1 MTEKNEKSN
10 QTKPNF
16 KIQLDNI
23 SIESDLNGIKIQE
36 KEPTKNEK
44 KEKVKGLSPEATKY
58 FAEQFIDSVNTCNKL
73 RQELTLLHNQ
83 SEKQK
88 EQYGKDCKKNTIK
101 KFLPLLDDIELA
113 IAANPNVLAPLQKT
127 LEKTKQSL
135 GLIEID
141 SAPNTIFNPKVHE
154 AILAEGE
161 GDQELISEKLRSGY
175 YYEGELIRPAM
186 VKVKKQ

>member
-44 KEKVKGLSPEATKY
+44 KEKAKGLSPEATKY

-88 EQYGKDCKKNTIK
+88 EQY
-101 KFLPLLDDIELA
+101 
-113 IAANPNVLAPLQKT
+113 
-127 LEKTKQSL
+127 
-135 GLIEID
+135 
-141 SAPNTIFNPKVHE
+141 
-154 AILAEGE
+154 
-161 GDQELISEKLRSGY
+161 
-175 YYEGELIRPAM
+175 
-186 VKVKKQ
+186 